1 MQDYKQIYNTLE
13 QNDITV
19 LSIKTDA
26 FTILSQ
32 HVEKAKQLLNFGDNI
47 GSWRVS
53 NEGKHIRFPTVKFE
67 LKINH
72 EMKYTITQFNKIS
85 INNEWDVNE
94 LYDKIVEHKHVI
106 IRAAMPGSGKSYACE
121 YFKEKGHKILFVC
134 PTNVLVQKYLLK
146 GIDAVTV
153 DKFLVLACAQ
163 MLS

>member
-1 MQDYKQIYNTLE
+1 M
-13 QNDITV
+13 
-19 LSIKTDA
+19 
-26 FTILSQ
+26 
-32 HVEKAKQLLNFGDNI
+32 
-47 GSWRVS
+47 
-53 NEGKHIRFPTVKFE
+53 KFE

-72 EMKYTITQFNKIS
+72 EMKYSITQFNKIS

-134 PTNVLVQKYLLK
+134 PTNVLVQKYRLK

-153 DKFLVLACAQ
+153 DKFFSISMCPNVKLKRFNHSNYDTVIFDEIYFLDMRKLNSIYQ
-163 MLS
+163 FVMTNNDKINYSYGRLRSIRTNIKSYKYL